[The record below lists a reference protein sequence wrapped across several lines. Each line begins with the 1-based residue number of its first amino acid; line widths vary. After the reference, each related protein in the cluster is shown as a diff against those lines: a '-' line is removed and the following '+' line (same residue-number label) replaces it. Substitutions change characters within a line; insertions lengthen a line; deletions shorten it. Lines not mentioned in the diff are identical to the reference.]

1 MQIISVHVAL
11 LYSSLFTLVNTFH
24 YCLFANINITLLNVV
39 SLIRYENA
47 FLISLVGLRPEKYF
61 WIGLSNTERLE
72 RFQWSNGDKVKFT
85 HFNVGMPGMSISN
98 HGFYE
103 TLGIML

>member
-1 MQIISVHVAL
+1 ML
-11 LYSSLFTLVNTFH
+11 
-24 YCLFANINITLLNVV
+24 

-72 RFQWSNGDKVKFT
+72 RFQWSNGDNVKFT

-98 HGFYE
+98 HSFYE
-103 TLGIML
+103 TLGFYEILVIML